1 MNAFSTSA
9 TKAGC
14 PTLATFLFLSL
25 GWETTNAPSVKSGL
39 YPIGW
44 RKMVFSFSGA
54 VRRGSLR

>member
-25 GWETTNAPSVKSGL
+25 GWETTNLDQDLVH
-39 YPIGW
+39 
-44 RKMVFSFSGA
+44 
-54 VRRGSLR
+54 RRREHE

>member
-1 MNAFSTSA
+1 VGDNE
-9 TKAGC
+9 AGC